1 MLRLESVRKTY
12 SQGSGASIRE
22 VEAVRGVS
30 LSIRAGEFVSI
41 MGPSGSGKSTLMHLL
56 GALDTPTSGRA
67 LFEGTDLAT
76 LSDSE
81 RSKLRRDRIGFIF
94 QFFNLLPN
102 LRAAENVA
110 LPLFL
115 AGVGRKNALR
125 RAAECLERVGLSQ
138 RADHLPDELSGG
150 EMQRVA
156 VARALAPRPRA
167 ILCDEPTGN
176 LDSANAKSI
185 LDLLRSLPDLGK
197 EGGAGTSV
205 IMVTHD
211 PGAGAMAD
219 RIIRVRDGVIEA
231 EESLRSSGDRA

>member
-1 MLRLESVRKTY
+1 MMRLESVRKTY

-30 LSIRAGEFVSI
+30 LSIQAGEFVSI

-67 LFEGTDLAT
+67 LFEGTDIAA
-76 LSDSE
+76 LSDSD

-115 AGVGRKNALR
+115 AGVGRKIALH
-125 RAAECLERVGLSQ
+125 RAAECLDRVGLSK
-138 RADHLPDELSGG
+138 RADHLPDEMSGG

-176 LDSANAKSI
+176 LDTANAKSI
-185 LDLLRSLPDLGK
+185 LDLLRSLPGTGTK
-197 EGGAGTSV
+197 ENAGTSV

-211 PGAGAMAD
+211 PNAGALAD
-219 RIIRVRDGVIEA
+219 RIIRVRDGVIET
-231 EESLRSSGDRA
+231 EESLRSSGDHA

>member
-138 RADHLPDELSGG
+138 WADHLPDELSGG

-185 LDLLRSLPDLGK
+185 LDLLRSLPDMGK
-197 EGGAGTSV
+197 EGDAGTSV

>member
-1 MLRLESVRKTY
+1 MLRLESVFKVY
-12 SQGSGASIRE
+12 HQGSGDSARR

-30 LSIRAGEFVSI
+30 LDIQPGEFVSI

-67 LFEGTDLAT
+67 LFEDKDLAS
-76 LSDSE
+76 LSDSQ
-81 RSKLRRDRIGFIF
+81 RSRLRRDRIGFIF

-102 LRAAENVA
+102 LSAGENVA

-115 AGVGRKNALR
+115 AGAGRLASLK
-125 RAAECLERVGLSQ
+125 RAEECLERVGLAH
-138 RADHLPDELSGG
+138 RARHLPDELSGG

-176 LDSANAKSI
+176 LDTTNARSI
-185 LDLLRSLPDLGK
+185 LDLLRSLP
-197 EGGAGTSV
+197 EPGGASV
-205 IMVTHD
+205 VMVTHD
-211 PGAGAMAD
+211 PVAGATAD
-219 RIIRVRDGVIEA
+219 RIIHVRDGLIDRVEPQQVA
-231 EESLRSSGDRA
+231 LSGALARS

>member
-1 MLRLESVRKTY
+1 MMRLESVRKTY

-30 LSIRAGEFVSI
+30 LSIGAGEFVSI

-56 GALDTPTSGRA
+56 GALDTPTSGKA
-67 LFEGTDLAT
+67 LFEGTDLAA

-115 AGVGRKNALR
+115 AGVGRKAALH
-125 RAAECLERVGLSQ
+125 RAAECLERVGLSK
-138 RADHLPDELSGG
+138 RADHLPDEMSGG

-156 VARALAPRPRA
+156 VARALAPGPRA

-176 LDSANAKSI
+176 LDTANAKSI
-185 LDLLRSLPDLGK
+185 LDLLRSLPGPGTR
-197 EGGAGTSV
+197 ENPGTSV

-211 PGAGAMAD
+211 PHAGALAD
-219 RIIRVRDGVIEA
+219 RIVRVRDGLVET
-231 EESLRSSGDRA
+231 EESFRSSGDHA